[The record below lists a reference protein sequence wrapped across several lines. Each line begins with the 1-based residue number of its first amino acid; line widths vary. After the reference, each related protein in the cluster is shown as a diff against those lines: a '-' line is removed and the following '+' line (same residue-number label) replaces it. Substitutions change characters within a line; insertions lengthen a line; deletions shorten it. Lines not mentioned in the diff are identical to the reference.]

1 MVCSPATG
9 SCFSVKC
16 LPKTYMLRHPQV
28 LPRMRRT
35 CDKEQWGE
43 SQAEL
48 LHPTHSGA
56 TTPKEGSPLSHT
68 RRKGILQDC
77 WVLVPLLLASSHH
90 CCHSPLLLIGERGL
104 SLGQS
109 NTLPTSLLLG
119 AVRFLPSARAGTCDR
134 KGGKPHGY
142 RAVDSRCSL
151 CARYDL

>member
-9 SCFSVKC
+9 SCFSVKY
-16 LPKTYMLRHPQV
+16 LPKTYMLRHSQV

-48 LHPTHSGA
+48 LHPGHSGA
-56 TTPKEGSPLSHT
+56 TTPKEGSPCPIP

-77 WVLVPLLLASSHH
+77 WVSVPLLLASGHN
-90 CCHSPLLLIGERGL
+90 CCHCPLLLIGERGL

-109 NTLPTSLLLG
+109 STLATSLLAPQPKRPG
-119 AVRFLPSARAGTCDR
+119 
-134 KGGKPHGY
+134 
-142 RAVDSRCSL
+142 SRSS
-151 CARYDL
+151 

>member
-16 LPKTYMLRHPQV
+16 LPKTYMLRHSQV

-35 CDKEQWGE
+35 CDKEQWGD

-68 RRKGILQDC
+68 QEEGHSPGLPGVGTTALGQQ
-77 WVLVPLLLASSHH
+77 
-90 CCHSPLLLIGERGL
+90 SPLLSL
-104 SLGQS
+104 SSPAHWRKRAEPGPVKHPPYQPPG
-109 NTLPTSLLLG
+109 TPTRK
-119 AVRFLPSARAGTCDR
+119 VRKQKQLRFFHT
-134 KGGKPHGY
+134 HG
-142 RAVDSRCSL
+142 
-151 CARYDL
+151 